1 MKWKSIFALLGFIG
15 FFFTLYIS
23 GGNST
28 FWNAVALGGL
38 MVFLWILEI
47 IPIYLTALLPLV
59 LAIPLGILKPVD
71 LASAYGNSN
80 VYLFLG
86 GFILA
91 LGLEKWRV
99 HEQIAHGILTIVGD
113 SKPRILLGFIFSTG
127 LISMWI
133 SNTATALMMLPMAM
147 AIIHALPVAH
157 QKSKFSLYLVL
168 SIAYASSIGGMATLV
183 GTPTNAQM
191 AAILEQNYGITIG
204 FFEWMKIALPISL
217 FMLFITYVYFY
228 FSLGKERHDV
238 HDFKIIKKPWSTE
251 QIRVILVFGGVVLL
265 WIFKDLINDLTPVK
279 YDDENVAILGAVL
292 LFIIPANKSQ
302 KPLLNWSDTEKLPW
316 GILLLFGGGLAL
328 AKMLEVNGI
337 VGLLT
342 DVLES
347 FNNESIFVI
356 IVAMVA
362 ITIFASELLSN
373 LALVVICVP
382 IVAGF
387 AKLAGF
393 DILQLCIPLTLA
405 ASCAF
410 MLPMGTPPNAIVFSS
425 GFVSMGQMARAGLVL
440 NIIGIILISFFGIFF
455 L

>member
-1 MKWKSIFALLGFIG
+1 MNWKSIFTFIG
-15 FFFTLYIS
+15 ILVFFFTLLIS

-28 FWNAVALGGL
+28 FWNALALGCL

-71 LASAYGNSN
+71 LASAYSNSN

-91 LGLEKWRV
+91 LGLEKWKV

-147 AIIHALPVAH
+147 AIIHALPVTH

-217 FMLFITYVYFY
+217 FMLFITYIYFY
-228 FSLGKERHDV
+228 LSLGKERLDE
-238 HDFKIIKKPWSTE
+238 HDFKIVRKPWSTE
-251 QIRVILVFGGVVLL
+251 QIRVILVFSGVVLL
-265 WIFKDLINDLTPVK
+265 WIFKDLINNLTPVK
-279 YDDENVAILGAVL
+279 YDDENVALLGALL
-292 LFIIPANKSQ
+292 LFIIPANKTK

-337 VGLLT
+337 VALLT
-342 DVLES
+342 DVLTS
-347 FNNESIFVI
+347 FNNESIFII
-356 IVAMVA
+356 IVVIVA

-373 LALVVICVP
+373 LALVVLCVP
-382 IVAGF
+382 IVAAF
-387 AKLAGF
+387 AKSAGF

-410 MLPMGTPPNAIVFSS
+410 MLPMGTPPNAIIFSS
-425 GFVSMGQMARAGLVL
+425 GFVSIGQMAKAGLIL

>member
-1 MKWKSIFALLGFIG
+1 
-15 FFFTLYIS
+15 
-23 GGNST
+23 
-28 FWNAVALGGL
+28 
-38 MVFLWILEI
+38 
-47 IPIYLTALLPLV
+47 
-59 LAIPLGILKPVD
+59 
-71 LASAYGNSN
+71 
-80 VYLFLG
+80 
-86 GFILA
+86 
-91 LGLEKWRV
+91 V

-183 GTPTNAQM
+183 GTPTNTQM

-217 FMLFITYVYFY
+217 LMLFITYVYFY
-228 FSLGKERHDV
+228 FSLGKERLDL
-238 HDFKIIKKPWSTE
+238 HDFKIVKKPWSTE
-251 QIRVILVFGGVVLL
+251 QIRVILVFGGVVFL

-292 LFIIPANKSQ
+292 LFIIPANKTK

-337 VGLLT
+337 VALLS
-342 DVLES
+342 DVLAS
-347 FNNESIFVI
+347 FDNESIFVI

-373 LALVVICVP
+373 LALVVICIP
-382 IVAGF
+382 IVAAF

-425 GFVSMGQMARAGLVL
+425 GFVSMGQMARAGFIL

>member
-1 MKWKSIFALLGFIG
+1 MKWKSSCAVLGFIG
-15 FFFTLYIS
+15 FFFTLFIS

-38 MVFLWILEI
+38 MVFLWILEV

-59 LAIPLGILKPVD
+59 LAIPLGILKPAE

-91 LGLEKWRV
+91 LCLEKWLV
-99 HEQIAHGILTIVGD
+99 HEKIAHGILTIVGD
-113 SKPRILLGFIFSTG
+113 SKPRVLLGFIFSTG

-183 GTPTNAQM
+183 GTPTNTQM

-217 FMLFITYVYFY
+217 LMLFITYVYFY

-238 HDFKIIKKPWSTE
+238 HDFKIVKKPWSTE

-265 WIFKDLINDLTPVK
+265 WIFKDLINDFTPVK

-292 LFIIPANKSQ
+292 LFIIPANKTK

-337 VGLLT
+337 VALLT

-373 LALVVICVP
+373 IALVVICVP
-382 IVAGF
+382 IVAAF

>member
-1 MKWKSIFALLGFIG
+1 MKWKSIFTLIG
-15 FFFTLYIS
+15 VLVFFFMIFDS
-23 GGNST
+23 GGKST
-28 FWNAVALGGL
+28 FWNALALSGL
-38 MVFLWILEI
+38 MVFLWILEV

-59 LAIPLGILKPVD
+59 LAIPLGILKPAE

-99 HEQIAHGILTIVGD
+99 HEQIAHAILMLVGD

-127 LISMWI
+127 FISMWI

-147 AIIHALPVAH
+147 AIIHALPVEH
-157 QKSKFSLYLVL
+157 QKSKFSLFLVL

-183 GTPTNAQM
+183 GTPTNTQM

-217 FMLFITYVYFY
+217 IMLFITYVYFY
-228 FSLGKERHDV
+228 FSLGKERLDS
-238 HDFKIIKKPWSTE
+238 HDFKIVKKPWSTE
-251 QIRVILVFGGVVLL
+251 QIRVVLVFGGVVFL
-265 WIFKDLINDLTPVK
+265 WIFKDLINGINPLK

-292 LFIIPANKSQ
+292 MFIIPANKTK

-316 GILLLFGGGLAL
+316 GILVLFGGGLAL

-337 VGLLT
+337 VGLLS
-342 DVLES
+342 DLLAS
-347 FNNESIFVI
+347 FNNDSIFVI
-356 IVAMVA
+356 ILLMVA

-382 IVAGF
+382 IVAAF
-387 AKLAGF
+387 AKSAGL

-425 GFVSMGQMARAGLVL
+425 GFVSMGQMTRTGLVL
-440 NIIGIILISFFGIFF
+440 NIIGIILISCFGIFF

>member
-1 MKWKSIFALLGFIG
+1 
-15 FFFTLYIS
+15 
-23 GGNST
+23 
-28 FWNAVALGGL
+28 
-38 MVFLWILEI
+38 
-47 IPIYLTALLPLV
+47 
-59 LAIPLGILKPVD
+59 
-71 LASAYGNSN
+71 
-80 VYLFLG
+80 
-86 GFILA
+86 
-91 LGLEKWRV
+91 
-99 HEQIAHGILTIVGD
+99 
-113 SKPRILLGFIFSTG
+113 
-127 LISMWI
+127 
-133 SNTATALMMLPMAM
+133 
-147 AIIHALPVAH
+147 
-157 QKSKFSLYLVL
+157 
-168 SIAYASSIGGMATLV
+168 
-183 GTPTNAQM
+183 
-191 AAILEQNYGITIG
+191 
-204 FFEWMKIALPISL
+204 
-217 FMLFITYVYFY
+217 
-228 FSLGKERHDV
+228 
-238 HDFKIIKKPWSTE
+238 
-251 QIRVILVFGGVVLL
+251 VLL

-292 LFIIPANKSQ
+292 MFIIPANKTK

-337 VGLLT
+337 VALLT

-356 IVAMVA
+356 IVVMVA

-373 LALVVICVP
+373 IALVVICVP
-382 IVAGF
+382 IVAAF

>member
-99 HEQIAHGILTIVGD
+99 HEQIAHGILTLVGD

-228 FSLGKERHDV
+228 FSLGKERHDE

-387 AKLAGF
+387 ATLAGF

>member
-15 FFFTLYIS
+15 FFFILLFS
-23 GGNST
+23 GGKST
-28 FWNAVALGGL
+28 FSNALALGGL

-71 LASAYGNSN
+71 LAIAYGNSN

-147 AIIHALPVAH
+147 AIIHALPVNH

-183 GTPTNAQM
+183 GTPTNTQM

-217 FMLFITYVYFY
+217 LMLFITYVYFY
-228 FSLGKERHDV
+228 FSLGKERLDV
-238 HDFKIIKKPWSTE
+238 HDFKIVKKPWSTE
-251 QIRVILVFGGVVLL
+251 QIRVVLVFGGVVFL
-265 WIFKDLINDLTPVK
+265 WIFKDLISDLTPIK

-292 LFIIPANKSQ
+292 LFIIPANKTK

-337 VGLLT
+337 VALLT
-342 DVLES
+342 DVLTS

-373 LALVVICVP
+373 IALVVICVP
-382 IVAGF
+382 IVAAF
-387 AKLAGF
+387 AKSAGL

-425 GFVSMGQMARAGLVL
+425 GFVSMGQMARAGFVL

>member
-15 FFFTLYIS
+15 FFFTLFIS

-28 FWNAVALGGL
+28 FWNAIALGGL
-38 MVFLWILEI
+38 MVFLWILEV

-59 LAIPLGILKPVD
+59 LAIPLGILKPAE

-147 AIIHALPVAH
+147 AIIHALPVEH

-183 GTPTNAQM
+183 GTPTNTQM

-217 FMLFITYVYFY
+217 LMLFITYVYFY
-228 FSLGKERHDV
+228 FSLGKERLDL
-238 HDFKIIKKPWSTE
+238 HDFKIVKKPWSTE
-251 QIRVILVFGGVVLL
+251 QIRVVLVFGGVVFL

-292 LFIIPANKSQ
+292 LFIIPANKTK

-337 VGLLT
+337 VALLT
-342 DVLES
+342 DVLAS

-373 LALVVICVP
+373 IALVVICVP
-382 IVAGF
+382 IVAAF
-387 AKLAGF
+387 AKFAGF

>member
-28 FWNAVALGGL
+28 FRNAVALGGL

>member
-1 MKWKSIFALLGFIG
+1 
-15 FFFTLYIS
+15 
-23 GGNST
+23 
-28 FWNAVALGGL
+28 V
-38 MVFLWILEI
+38 V
-47 IPIYLTALLPLV
+47 
-59 LAIPLGILKPVD
+59 
-71 LASAYGNSN
+71 
-80 VYLFLG
+80 
-86 GFILA
+86 
-91 LGLEKWRV
+91 
-99 HEQIAHGILTIVGD
+99 
-113 SKPRILLGFIFSTG
+113 
-127 LISMWI
+127 
-133 SNTATALMMLPMAM
+133 
-147 AIIHALPVAH
+147 
-157 QKSKFSLYLVL
+157 
-168 SIAYASSIGGMATLV
+168 
-183 GTPTNAQM
+183 
-191 AAILEQNYGITIG
+191 
-204 FFEWMKIALPISL
+204 
-217 FMLFITYVYFY
+217 
-228 FSLGKERHDV
+228 
-238 HDFKIIKKPWSTE
+238 
-251 QIRVILVFGGVVLL
+251 LVFGGVVFL
-265 WIFKDLINDLTPVK
+265 WIFKDLISDLTPVK

-292 LFIIPANKSQ
+292 LFIIPANKTK

-337 VGLLT
+337 VALLT
-342 DVLES
+342 DVLAS

-382 IVAGF
+382 IVAAF

-425 GFVSMGQMARAGLVL
+425 GFVSMGQMARAGFIL

>member
-15 FFFTLYIS
+15 FFFILFFS
-23 GGNST
+23 GGKST
-28 FWNAVALGGL
+28 FWNAIALGGL
-38 MVFLWILEI
+38 MVLLWILEI
-47 IPIYLTALLPLV
+47 IPIYLTALLPLA

-99 HEQIAHGILTIVGD
+99 HEQIAHRILTIVGD
-113 SKPRILLGFIFSTG
+113 SKPRVLLGFIFSTG

-147 AIIHALPVAH
+147 AIIHALPVEH

-183 GTPTNAQM
+183 GSPPNTQM

-204 FFEWMKIALPISL
+204 FFEWMKIALPVSL
-217 FMLFITYVYFY
+217 SMLFVIFIYFY
-228 FSLGKERHDV
+228 LLLGKERLDA
-238 HDFKIIKKPWSTE
+238 HDFKIVKKPWSTE

-265 WIFKDLINDLTPVK
+265 WIFRDVIYNNTPIK
-279 YDDENVAILGAVL
+279 YDDANVAILAAVL
-292 LFIIPANKSQ
+292 LFIIPANKTK
-302 KPLLNWSDTEKLPW
+302 KPLLIWSDTEKLPW

-328 AKMLEVNGI
+328 AKILEVNGI

-342 DVLES
+342 EALAS
-347 FNNESIFVI
+347 FNHTQFFVI
-356 IVAMVA
+356 IIVMLA
-362 ITIFASELLSN
+362 ITIFATELISN
-373 LALVVICVP
+373 LALVVISIP
-382 IVAGF
+382 IAAEF
-387 AKLAGF
+387 AKLAGL
-393 DILQLCIPLTLA
+393 DILQLCIPIALA

-425 GFVSMGQMARAGLVL
+425 GFVSMGQMARVGLVL
-440 NIIGIILISFFGIFF
+440 NIIGIILISFVAVFF